1 MNLKSILAVVVAVL
15 AGTIGGAAAYSVAT
29 PGNASGPASTST
41 TLQPAAETQ
50 DVSAGQVEKIVKL
63 RPCRKPAER
72 VGKKCVTDVTHT
84 VVLPGQARSGSTAP
98 APAPGTP
105 TVGDDDSDGDE
116 QGADQ
121 GDDQGGSTPG
131 TGSDDQGDDDQYD
144 DHGDD
149 DSDDD
154 EADDQSDDQDEPG
167 DDDSDETESP
177 EVED

>member
-1 MNLKSILAVVVAVL
+1 MNLKSILAVIVAVL

-29 PGNASGPASTST
+29 PSSASGPTPTSTS
-41 TLQPAAETQ
+41 LQPAAETQ
-50 DVSAGQVEKIVKL
+50 DVAAQVQKVVKL
-63 RPCRKPAER
+63 RPCKKPAER
-72 VGKKCVTDVTHT
+72 VGKKCVTDVTRT
-84 VVLPGQARSGSTAP
+84 VVVPGQARSGSVAP
-98 APAPGTP
+98 APASGASTSGSSTP
-105 TVGDDDSDGDE
+105 GDDD
-116 QGADQ
+116 QY
-121 GDDQGGSTPG
+121 DDDGSTPA
-131 TGSDDQGDDDQYD
+131 GSDDQGDDDQYD